1 MRNGFNSS
9 LRNYGPKLW
18 PYFSLKSNGNNN
30 YLRFGKERYLTLKSR
45 SFSVNCYGRILIR
58 KTAERNCFDRQKHVT
73 LPIIAAANLG
83 NFGIDNQK
91 RKLHSNESWLKY
103 KLDERIFGHGTDQI

>member
-18 PYFSLKSNGNNN
+18 PYFSGNNN
-30 YLRFGKERYLTLKSR
+30 YLRFGKERYLSLKSR

-103 KLDERIFGHGTDQI
+103 KLDERISGHGTDQI